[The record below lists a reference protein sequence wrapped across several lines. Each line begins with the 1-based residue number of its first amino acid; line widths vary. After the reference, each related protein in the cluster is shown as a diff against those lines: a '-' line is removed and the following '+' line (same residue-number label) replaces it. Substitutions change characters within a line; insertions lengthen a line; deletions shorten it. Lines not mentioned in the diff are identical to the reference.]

1 MKTVRVGDLDMA
13 VVQEGSGLPLLLV
26 HGFPLDHSMWK
37 YQIAEFSQHCRVI
50 APDLRGFGETSAQ
63 SGTATMQQM
72 ADDLNSLLDVLGVRE
87 QILFC
92 GLSMGG
98 YIGWQFA
105 QKYENRLKA
114 LIACDT
120 RAIADTPEQAASRR
134 ALADRV
140 VKEGPAPVAE
150 AMLPKLFAN
159 ETQQRRPDVVHA
171 MREVI
176 MRTRPA
182 GIAAALRG
190 LAERPDVTDWLPK
203 MEIASLLIV
212 GEQDAISSPAEM
224 ESMAQAMP
232 NAAWVVV
239 PHAGHLSPLENPD
252 VFNEALA
259 QYITL

>member
-1 MKTVRVGDLDMA
+1 
-13 VVQEGSGLPLLLV
+13 
-26 HGFPLDHSMWK
+26 
-37 YQIAEFSQHCRVI
+37 
-50 APDLRGFGETSAQ
+50 
-63 SGTATMQQM
+63 
-72 ADDLNSLLDVLGVRE
+72 
-87 QILFC
+87 
-92 GLSMGG
+92 
-98 YIGWQFA
+98 
-105 QKYENRLKA
+105 
-114 LIACDT
+114 
-120 RAIADTPEQAASRR
+120 
-134 ALADRV
+134 LADRV

-159 ETQQRRPDVVHA
+159 ETQQRRPDVVRA

-176 MRTRPA
+176 MRAKPE

-190 LAERPDVTDWLPK
+190 LAERPDVTDCLPK
-203 MEIASLLIV
+203 MEVASLLIV